1 MRVSLLLAVVL
12 LAACGS
18 TAAKQAEDLQSLA
31 AEGALMAHDAGEG
44 DDWAPY
50 TRAHAEELAK
60 KASSLESKA
69 KTEALSALARDVA
82 RELAQLE
89 HADPDDARALER
101 RLEDAAKR
109 AEELA

>member
-44 DDWAPY
+44 DDWQPY
-50 TRAHAEELAK
+50 TRAHAGELAK

-69 KTEALSALARDVA
+69 KTEALSALARSIA
-82 RELAQLE
+82 RELGQLE
-89 HADPDDARALER
+89 RADPDEARALER

-109 AEELA
+109 AEQLA